1 MRDKFRR
8 SLVVALGATVVVAVG
23 SVSASAAERDAAVA
37 CPTGYVCLL
46 PLLGSGQPL
55 LVPEGQ
61 GVSFD
66 PALLITEITNS
77 TKTGYC
83 VTGQLS
89 HGLAPGQTN
98 TWDNSVRAVSPSIG
112 ACLSLPAP

>member
-1 MRDKFRR
+1 MRNKFRR
-8 SLVVALGATVVVAVG
+8 TLAIAVGATLTMAVG
-23 SVSASAAERDAAVA
+23 RVSASAAEREAAVA

-55 LVPEGQ
+55 LVPAGQ
-61 GVSFD
+61 RVSFD

-77 TKTGYC
+77 TSLGYC

-98 TWDNSVRAVSPSIG
+98 TWDNSVRAVAPSIG
-112 ACLSLPAP
+112 ACLAVPAP